1 MLLVMEE
8 MAGDLCHA
16 LHQAGDTYQ
25 WHRLGKRVALQ
36 IAEGLAYLHFRGIIH
51 LDLKSG
57 ERRLP
62 CFCRRLWK
70 TAITI
75 ILI

>member
-1 MLLVMEE
+1 MMEE
-8 MAGDLCHA
+8 MAGDLAHA
-16 LHQAGDTYQ
+16 LQQAEDTFQ

-57 ERRLP
+57 ER
-62 CFCRRLWK
+62 C
-70 TAITI
+70 
-75 ILI
+75 